1 MSDMS
6 LDWLNYGKIVEIVE
20 IASQI
25 ILQIYLNDELFM
37 NMNMT
42 IENKID
48 AGNSPLTI
56 ADKKANDFICRE
68 LRGLYPDIPI
78 ISEENKNDDW
88 EVRRKYTWVWLVDP
102 LDGTKEFIKRNGE
115 FTVNIGLVYMGEPVA
130 GFVGVPAQGL
140 IYWGGVGGAGAW
152 KRKIGDGKTI
162 DLIEENTLIKKGNI
176 TRIVASR
183 SHMDDKTDQF
193 IKKNYVEK
201 GRKVELLNVGSSLKI
216 LWIAENKAD
225 VYPRLAPT
233 MEWDTCAA
241 HAILRACGGTLEM
254 PDNNSL
260 SYLDSSGLGASQVQ
274 HNVSGLGVS
283 QVQHNVSGLGVSPF
297 LKGAELTYNKNDL
310 LNPNFICRI
319 KSQSERKH
327 HSGHLAE

>member
-1 MSDMS
+1 MNNNMNLAW
-6 LDWLNYGKIVEIVE
+6 LDYSKIVEIVE

-25 ILQIYLNDELFM
+25 ILQIYLNDELFF

-42 IENKID
+42 IENKVGES
-48 AGNSPLTI
+48 GNSPLTI
-56 ADKKANDFICRE
+56 ADKKANDFICQE

-140 IYWGGVGGAGAW
+140 VYWGGGGGGGGAW
-152 KRKIGDGKTI
+152 KKEIGGGGKTI
-162 DLIEENTLIKKGNI
+162 DLIEKNALRKKGDI

-183 SHMDDKTDQF
+183 SHMDQKTEEF
-193 IKKNYVEK
+193 IRKNYVEK
-201 GRKVELLNVGSSLKI
+201 GKKVELLNVGSSLKI
-216 LWIAENKAD
+216 LWIAENWAD

-241 HAILRACGGTLEM
+241 DAILRACGGVLELV
-254 PDNNSL
+254 D
-260 SYLDSSGLGASQVQ
+260 
-274 HNVSGLGVS
+274 
-283 QVQHNVSGLGVSPF
+283 
-297 LKGAELTYNKNDL
+297 KGGELIYNKCNL
-310 LNPNFICRI
+310 LNPYFIG
-319 KSQSERKH
+319 KLKTQSVCPFQK
-327 HSGHLAE
+327 GAYPQTAELFA